1 MLWHKASQFLCVNPG
16 LRWISA
22 GWGAR
27 LPVAAGS
34 NEPGG
39 ASGAGPGKARSEPV
53 LETIVLAI
61 CLIASPVTC
70 KDIQIQVM
78 PDQGASLQLPF
89 HCARQGQIE
98 IQKWIAEHPGWRV
111 EKWSCPPN
119 DRIGQK
125 T

>member
-1 MLWHKASQFLCVNPG
+1 M
-16 LRWISA
+16 
-22 GWGAR
+22 
-27 LPVAAGS
+27 
-34 NEPGG
+34 
-39 ASGAGPGKARSEPV
+39 

-61 CLIASPVTC
+61 CLIASPLSC
-70 KDIQIQVM
+70 KDIHIQVM

-98 IQKWIAEHPGWRV
+98 VQKWIAGHPGWRV

-119 DRIGQK
+119 ERIVGQK